1 MPNEKRLNL
10 YKLKGW
16 KYYAREGWK
25 KIAEK
30 YDTVEWGEGTIKPKS
45 VKKDGNKTII
55 KF

>member
-10 YKLKGW
+10 NKLKGW
-16 KYYAREGWK
+16 KYYALWGWK

-30 YDTVEWGEGTIKPKS
+30 YDSIEWGEGTIKPKS
-45 VKKDGNKTII
+45 VEKRGNKTVI